1 MVAEMILNSKQ
12 AAAALSRLLPVAAGK
27 DRISGMVLVEPGAG
41 MIRCTASNLVQWLS
55 VSIECESDFRSPV
68 VLELKPLVSL
78 LRSASDD
85 VYITLDPEAVR
96 VRSGK
101 SRYTLRPPMP
111 AGDYPERESVEVAA
125 TLRCNEK
132 SLQAALHAVL
142 ACVAGDDVR
151 YYLRGVHVRTR
162 DGVTFVEAT
171 DGHRLARATVA
182 GAEADGDID
191 LILPTITATMLSK
204 AQQDDVLMQ
213 ISDGEVSCIIGTDTL
228 TSKTVDGRYP
238 DADRV
243 IPRDCPHELVL
254 DREAALKALA
264 AVSVIG
270 SAYDAVLLK
279 IEESGISIVR
289 SDTNGQQA
297 SAEVEAEAHTN
308 PSPMEIGMRAEYL
321 RSVLQS
327 AISDTVS
334 IGYQSPDSAILVQ
347 PETYVLMPVR
357 I

>member
-27 DRISGMVLVEPGAG
+27 DRISGMVLIEPGTG

-55 VSIECESDFRSPV
+55 VSIECESDFQSPV

-111 AGDYPERESVEVAA
+111 AGDYPERDSVEVAA

-132 SLQAALHAVL
+132 SLQAALQAVL

-151 YYLRGVHVRTR
+151 YYLRGVHICTR

-171 DGHRLARATVA
+171 DGHKLARATVV

-204 AQQDDVLMQ
+204 AQHDDVVMQ

-243 IPRDCPHELVL
+243 IPRDCPHELVI

-308 PSPMEIGMRAEYL
+308 PNPMEIGMRAEYL

-327 AISDTVS
+327 AISETVS
-334 IGYQSPDSAILVQ
+334 IGYQSPNSAMLIQ

>member
-1 MVAEMILNSKQ
+1 
-12 AAAALSRLLPVAAGK
+12 
-27 DRISGMVLVEPGAG
+27 
-41 MIRCTASNLVQWLS
+41 
-55 VSIECESDFRSPV
+55 
-68 VLELKPLVSL
+68 
-78 LRSASDD
+78 
-85 VYITLDPEAVR
+85 VR

-111 AGDYPERESVEVAA
+111 AGDYPERDSVEVAA

-132 SLQAALHAVL
+132 SLQAALQAVL

-204 AQQDDVLMQ
+204 AQHDDVLMQ
-213 ISDGEVSCIIGTDTL
+213 ISDGEVFCIIGTDTL
-228 TSKTVDGRYP
+228 TSKTVDGCYP

-279 IEESGISIVR
+279 IEDSGISIVR

-334 IGYQSPDSAILVQ
+334 IGYQSPDNAILIQ